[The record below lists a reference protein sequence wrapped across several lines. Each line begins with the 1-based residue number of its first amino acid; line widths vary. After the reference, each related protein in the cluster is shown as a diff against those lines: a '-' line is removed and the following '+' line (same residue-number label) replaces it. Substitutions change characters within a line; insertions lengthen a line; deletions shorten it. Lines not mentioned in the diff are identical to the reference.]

1 MNVAKLILKLNIVIM
16 SLLLLAGCP
25 PYSTTAKDPTL
36 SQQQSVEGQ
45 LSKTSTG
52 QLALDYLNHLKNL
65 GYKIE
70 ISYKSESEITSL
82 GGHNGGSYDIKD
94 MTIKININKDFN
106 SSEQAH
112 VIAHELQHVQD
123 EFETNSF
130 LKDYPHVEKSA
141 QDIVN
146 RLNEGKDLADVDAK
160 EVSFVSATL
169 FCTEVRAYSVN
180 QRLTA
185 EGLKTD
191 YFYHSNGELGSFID
205 QKYISVL
212 GQSYGAD
219 SGAMLQWCRSFDKI
233 SDVEKQLVW

>member
-1 MNVAKLILKLNIVIM
+1 M
-16 SLLLLAGCP
+16 AGCP
-25 PYSTTAKDPTL
+25 PYSATAKDPAL
-36 SQQQSVEGQ
+36 SQQRSVEGQ

-52 QLALDYLNHLKNL
+52 QLALDYMNHLKNL

-70 ISYKSESEITSL
+70 ISYKSESEIASL

-94 MTIKININKDFN
+94 MSIRININKDFN

-130 LKDYPHVEKSA
+130 LKAYPHIEKSA
-141 QDIVN
+141 QDFVD
-146 RLNEGKDLADVDAK
+146 RLNAGKDLVDVDPKAM
-160 EVSFVSATL
+160 SFVAATL
-169 FCTEVRAYSVN
+169 FCTEARAYTVN
-180 QRLTA
+180 QKLYT

-191 YFYHSNGELGSFID
+191 YFYHSDNQLGLFID

-233 SDVEKQLVW
+233 SDVQKQLVW